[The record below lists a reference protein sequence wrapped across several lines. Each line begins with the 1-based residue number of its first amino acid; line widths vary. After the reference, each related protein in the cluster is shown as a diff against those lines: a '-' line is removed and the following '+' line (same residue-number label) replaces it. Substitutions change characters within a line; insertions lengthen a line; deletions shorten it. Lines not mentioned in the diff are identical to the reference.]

1 MKMSNSIF
9 DSLSLIALKPKLVGS
24 NYMLTDNVCAD
35 IFNTV
40 ATNTNRKITSVS
52 FFLEDSFNEIV

>member
-24 NYMLTDNVCAD
+24 NYMLTANACTD
-35 IFNTV
+35 IFNIV

-52 FFLEDSFNEIV
+52 FFLEDSFNEII

>member
-1 MKMSNSIF
+1 MSNSIF
-9 DSLSLIALKPKLVGS
+9 YSLSLIALEPKLVGS
-24 NYMLTDNVCAD
+24 NYMLNTCAD

-52 FFLEDSFNEIV
+52 FFLEDSFNEII

>member
-24 NYMLTDNVCAD
+24 NYMLIANVCAD

-52 FFLEDSFNEIV
+52 FFLEDSFNEII

>member
-1 MKMSNSIF
+1 MSNSIF
-9 DSLSLIALKPKLVGS
+9 DSLSLIALKPKLVEYNRILLFGI
-24 NYMLTDNVCAD
+24 CAD

-52 FFLEDSFNEIV
+52 FLRVAFANYE